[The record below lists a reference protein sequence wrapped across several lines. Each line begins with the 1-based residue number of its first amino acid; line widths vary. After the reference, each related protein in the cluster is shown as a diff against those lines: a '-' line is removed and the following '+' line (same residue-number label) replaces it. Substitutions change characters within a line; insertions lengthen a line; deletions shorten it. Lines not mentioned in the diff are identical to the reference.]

1 MAAGALP
8 PKETN
13 MVSYNSNKVG
23 KIHRELHSHLPPE
36 PTLRVKAL
44 ETVLVEKGLL
54 QSDAVDNWLENYAEN
69 IGPKNGAKVIARAWT
84 DSDFRALLAADAMA
98 AFRAVGFEA
107 QGHDLRAV
115 FNTSTTHNLV
125 VCTLCSCYPVRLIG
139 MSPAWYKSTEYRAR
153 AVRDPH
159 GVLREFGVQLGDD
172 VEVRVWDST
181 SERRYLV
188 VPERP
193 SGTQGWSEE
202 DLAGLVTRN
211 AMIGTHRDLSPNAGT
226 G

>member
-1 MAAGALP
+1 
-8 PKETN
+8 
-13 MVSYNSNKVG
+13 MVSHDSDKVG
-23 KIHRELHSHLPPE
+23 KIHRELHSRLPPA
-36 PTLRVKAL
+36 PALRVKAL
-44 ETVLVEKGLL
+44 ESVLVEKGLL

-84 DSDFRALLAADAMA
+84 DPDFRALLEADAMA
-98 AFRAVGFEA
+98 AFRAVGID
-107 QGHDLRAV
+107 GPGYDLKAV
-115 FNTSTTHNLV
+115 FNTPTTHNLV
-125 VCTLCSCYPVRLIG
+125 VCTLCSCYPLRLIG

-188 VPERP
+188 VPDRP
-193 SGTQGWSEE
+193 SRTQSWSEE
-202 DLAGLVTRN
+202 ALAGLVTRN
-211 AMIGTHRDLSPNAGT
+211 SMIGTHRDLSPNAET
-226 G
+226 R

>member
-1 MAAGALP
+1 
-8 PKETN
+8 
-13 MVSYNSNKVG
+13 MVSHDSDKVG
-23 KIHRELHSHLPPE
+23 KIHRELHSHLPPA
-36 PTLRVKAL
+36 PALRVKAL
-44 ETVLVEKGLL
+44 ESVLVEKGLL

-84 DSDFRALLAADAMA
+84 DPDFRALLEADAMA
-98 AFRAVGFEA
+98 AFRAVGID
-107 QGHDLRAV
+107 GPGYDLKAV
-115 FNTSTTHNLV
+115 FNTPTTHNLV
-125 VCTLCSCYPVRLIG
+125 VCTLCSCYPLRLIG

-193 SGTQGWSEE
+193 SRTQSWSEE
-202 DLAGLVTRN
+202 ALAGLVTRN
-211 AMIGTHRDLSPNAGT
+211 SMIGTHRDLSPNAET
-226 G
+226 R